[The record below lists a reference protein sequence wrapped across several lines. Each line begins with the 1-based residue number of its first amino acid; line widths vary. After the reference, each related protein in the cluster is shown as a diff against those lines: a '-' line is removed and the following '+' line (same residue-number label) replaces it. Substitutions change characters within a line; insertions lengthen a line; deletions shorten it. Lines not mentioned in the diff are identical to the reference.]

1 VPTPRQ
7 WSPRKRQ
14 GSRLAR
20 SIGSEYLA
28 LQSIAMKAK
37 TGCPVSKLMNTKSRR
52 DERSTDPADD
62 LFAAEFLQII
72 RGVAVDR
79 TGMGFVY

>member
-1 VPTPRQ
+1 
-7 WSPRKRQ
+7 
-14 GSRLAR
+14 
-20 SIGSEYLA
+20 
-28 LQSIAMKAK
+28 MKAK

-72 RGVAVDR
+72 RGVAGDR